1 MSHKFLSIVR
11 VIEMEIPPANVLL
24 FLETR
29 NHIVWHFPTF
39 IFYVYF
45 IYKKWNWSLHIYC
58 NQYNEE
64 DLKFLWA
71 AGGLKKS
78 EIEQRKKKKSMS
90 NQIYEWVTNRQQN
103 EMEKLVVE
111 DEVGEVH

>member
-29 NHIVWHFPTF
+29 NLIVWQFPTF

-45 IYKKWNWSLHIYC
+45 MYKKWNWSLHLYC

-64 DLKFLWA
+64 DMRGRW
-71 AGGLKKS
+71 S
-78 EIEQRKKKKSMS
+78 
-90 NQIYEWVTNRQQN
+90 
-103 EMEKLVVE
+103 
-111 DEVGEVH
+111 